1 MLENIQ
7 LAFGGIWSHKLR
19 SVLTM
24 LGIIIGI
31 AAIIAI
37 VSLIQ
42 GTNDQIKQNLI
53 GAGNNTVKVQLFQGD
68 YEYQPQ
74 WGEPISGVYPI
85 SLDTRN
91 KIEQVEEVK
100 KASVYSIRQWAES
113 VFYQKN
119 QFNGQIIGVDD
130 NYFDVTN
137 YRAKDGSLFNPEE
150 YKDFSKVV
158 VIDDVAAS
166 SLFPSEN
173 PIGKRIDI
181 SGEPFT
187 VVGIAQVQTRFSPT
201 INTYQDYM
209 MYNQQQNGTIF
220 MPIKSWPILYKFDE
234 PNNLIL
240 QASETDSMPQAG
252 KAAAD
257 ILNGTIQTKDGENSV
272 SYKSENLLE
281 QAQKLQ
287 ELSNRTNQQ
296 LIWIASISLLVG
308 GIGVMN
314 IMLVSVTERTKEIGL
329 KKAIGARKSHIMSQF
344 LTEAAVLTFI
354 GGVIGVLAGI
364 GLSYLISDVAEV
376 PTAISIPIMFISV
389 FFSMF
394 IGLIFGLLPAV
405 KASNLS
411 PIDALRRE

>member
-19 SVLTM
+19 SILTM

-37 VSLIQ
+37 VSTIQ

-53 GAGNNTVKVQLFQGD
+53 GAGNNTVKVQLNQGD
-68 YEYQPQ
+68 YPYDPQ
-74 WGEPISGVYPI
+74 WGEPLPGVKPI
-85 SLDTRN
+85 TESTRQ
-91 KIEQVEEVK
+91 KIEAIKEVK
-100 KASVYSIRQWAES
+100 LASVYNQRQWSEG
-113 VFYQKN
+113 VTYKKN
-119 QFNGQIIGVDD
+119 QFNGSILGVDD
-130 NYFDVTN
+130 HYFQVTN
-137 YRAKDGSLFNPEE
+137 YKAIKGSLFTQEE

-158 VIDDVAAS
+158 VLDETAVNT
-166 SLFPSEN
+166 LFQSTD
-173 PIGKRIDI
+173 PIGERIDI

-187 VVGIAQVQTRFSPT
+187 VIGVAKIQTVFKPT
-201 INTYQDYM
+201 INSFSDYM
-209 MYNQQQNGTIF
+209 MYNQEQNGVIF
-220 MPIKSWPILYKFDE
+220 MPKETWPILYKFDE

-240 QASETDSMPQAG
+240 QAVETDAMPTAG
-252 KAAAD
+252 KEAAD
-257 ILNGTIQTKDGENSV
+257 ILNGTLQVKEEQSI

-281 QAQKLQ
+281 QAQRLQ
-287 ELSNRTNQQ
+287 ELSSSTNQQ

-344 LTEAAVLTFI
+344 LTEASVLTFV
-354 GGVIGVLAGI
+354 GGLIGVLGGI
-364 GLSYLISDVAEV
+364 GLSMMISQFAQM
-376 PTAISIPIMFISV
+376 PTAISLPIIIISV
-389 FFSMF
+389 IFSMI